1 MRSIFVNEIKFVN
14 EINIPKERK
23 KERKKFAEL
32 LPDPYVKGGF
42 FPLPSRISLIFELIS
57 DII

>member
-14 EINIPKERK
+14 EINIP